1 MLFQARLLAAF
12 LILFLFVGCKK
23 NDDKPETPIL
33 FQLIEVKAND
43 QIIRAESSNKE
54 VAINS
59 KFYLKFG
66 SPIDSTTVSN
76 AIKLTENETNTS
88 CSYSFL
94 LENNKT
100 TLVLKPDT
108 LLQWSSDYTLQISD
122 QLKST
127 SNEVFPGVSL
137 QFKTEQGKLILLSA
151 QLYSQSL
158 LDSQKIKNIPYDSL
172 HIELIFNEAVDPQNI
187 TDNIKTI
194 PPHPLQFEFAEN
206 NTKIIVSTTTELD
219 YYQQYIFV
227 ITASLNSATG
237 FDFEGFNKHFTTG
250 LNPAIKKP
258 VISDEELL
266 DLVQEKTFRYF
277 WDHAHP
283 VSGLARERLN
293 SGETVTIGGSGF
305 GIMAIL
311 TGIERGFISRTE
323 GIERLTTITNF
334 LAEAD
339 RFHGAWPH
347 WMNGTTGRVIAFSA
361 NDDGGDLVET
371 SFMAAGLITARQY
384 LNPANNT
391 ELALISN
398 INELLASIE
407 WNWYTRDNQN
417 VLYWHWSPNNG
428 WAINM
433 PIRGY
438 NEALIT
444 YIMAASSGTYPID
457 AEVYHQGWAQSGVIV
472 NGNDYFNINL
482 PLGFAYG
489 GPLFFAHYSFFG
501 MDPRGLSDTYGD
513 YWTQNQNHTLIN
525 RQHCIENPNNYL
537 GYGSNCWGLTASDEP
552 DGYGVHEPTR
562 DNGTISPTAALSSMP
577 YTPEYSMEALKHFY
591 YILGDKS
598 WGEYGFY
605 DAFNPEEGW
614 WSDAYLAIDQG
625 PIIIM
630 IENHRSGLIWDLFM
644 SAPEIQAAL
653 NQLNFSQLKE

>member
-1 MLFQARLLAAF
+1 MLFQAKLLPAF
-12 LILFLFVGCKK
+12 LILLLFVGCKK
-23 NDDKPETPIL
+23 NKDNPDNPAH

-43 QIIRAESSNKE
+43 QIIRAGSSNE
-54 VAINS
+54 DVAINS
-59 KFYLKFG
+59 VFYLKFG
-66 SPIDSTTVSN
+66 LPIDSTTVDN
-76 AIKLTENETNTS
+76 AIKLTENETNSS
-88 CSYSFL
+88 CSYSFI

-100 TLVLKPDT
+100 TLVIKPDT
-108 LLQWSSDYTLQISD
+108 LLKWSADYKLQISD
-122 QLKST
+122 QLKSI
-127 SNEVFPGVSL
+127 SNQIFPGISL
-137 QFKTEQGKLILLSA
+137 QFKTEKGKLILLSA
-151 QLYSQSL
+151 QLNSQSL

-172 HIELIFNEAVDPQNI
+172 DIELTFNEAVDTQNI
-187 TDNIKTI
+187 AEIIKTI

-206 NTKIIVSTTTELD
+206 NTKILISSTTDLD

-250 LNPAIKKP
+250 LNPEIKKP
-258 VISDEELL
+258 VISDEALL

-293 SGETVTIGGSGF
+293 SGETVTTGGSGF

-311 TGIERGFISRTE
+311 TAIERGFISRTE
-323 GIERLTTITNF
+323 GIDRLITITNF

-347 WMNGTTGRVIAFSA
+347 WMNGTTGRVIPFSN

-371 SFMAAGLITARQY
+371 SFMAAGLIAVRQY
-384 LNPANNT
+384 LRPENNT
-391 ELALISN
+391 ELALINS
-398 INELLASIE
+398 INDLLDAIE
-407 WNWYTRDNQN
+407 WSWYTRDNQN

-428 WAINM
+428 WAMNM
-433 PIRGY
+433 PVRGY

-457 AEVYHQGWAQSGVIV
+457 AEVYHQGWAQSGAII

-489 GPLFFAHYSFFG
+489 GPLFFAHYSFLG

-513 YWTQNQNHTLIN
+513 YWIQNQNHTLIN
-525 RQHCIENPNNYL
+525 HQHCIENPNSYM

-577 YTPEYSMEALKHFY
+577 YTPEYSMEAMKHFY

-598 WGEYGFY
+598 WGEYGFF

-644 SAPEIQAAL
+644 SAPEIQTAL
-653 NQLNFSQLKE
+653 NQLNFTQLK